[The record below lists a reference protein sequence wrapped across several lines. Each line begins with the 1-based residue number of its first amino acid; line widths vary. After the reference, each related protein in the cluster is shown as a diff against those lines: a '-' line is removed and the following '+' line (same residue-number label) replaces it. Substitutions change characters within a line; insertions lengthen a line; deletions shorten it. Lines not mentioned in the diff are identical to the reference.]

1 MNTENQS
8 YDEMEIDLSKYVEVL
23 VRRKMTF
30 VVVFLLIL
38 AIGFVRIQFSPKLY
52 KVSMLLQPPV
62 SGESL
67 TGAND
72 LESAEVL
79 KGLIINNA
87 FNEVLKKRLKLDSD
101 KMELAFDVVIPA
113 KTNILKVSIDQES
126 KKKEFGVILL
136 QNLIDAISETY
147 SKRVEVK
154 NNTIINQIKQSKWAI
169 ERAGE
174 KAENL
179 KDQIKEV
186 INREN
191 KLAEEIK
198 NINGNTEQVLSS
210 REGLVKEGSALDSV
224 SVLLLTNF
232 IQNNLSY
239 SNQLNNQFSEL
250 SIRKANLELEI
261 KNIDSQVSDFQMVI
275 DNLNANKVFVSN
287 LRVLSQPKISPTP
300 ISPNK
305 KKRLILSILMGLFF
319 GVLAVFAQ
327 EFWQQNMKRKT
338 SK

>member
-239 SNQLNNQFSEL
+239 SNQLSNQSTDL
-250 SIRKANLELEI
+250 SIRRANLNLEI
-261 KNIDSQVSDFQMVI
+261 KNIDFQISDFQMII
-275 DNLNANKVFVSN
+275 DKLNTNKVFVSN
-287 LRVLSQPKISPTP
+287 VRIIGHPKVSFGSASPSKKKILVLSIFMGFFFG
-300 ISPNK
+300 
-305 KKRLILSILMGLFF
+305 ILM
-319 GVLAVFAQ
+319 VFVH
-327 EFWQQNMKRKT
+327 EFWQKNLKGKIN
-338 SK
+338 K